1 MTLWTPQGNHEIR
14 KPADAGQAEPEPDS
28 SVEDM
33 EDMDSATRAQ
43 LEEMSPEERE
53 QTEALARE
61 LAATREQLAAAPAE
75 AVVAN
80 HLFGFYELAAI
91 HLTAEEPKL
100 TQARLAIDALGA
112 VLDALQ
118 GRLGDNELALRDA
131 RSNLQMLY
139 VRLADSQAE

>member
-1 MTLWTPQGNHEIR
+1 MTLWTPQGEHEIR
-14 KPADAGQAEPEPDS
+14 KPADAQQAESDPDS
-28 SVEDM
+28 SF

-53 QTEALARE
+53 QAEALAKE
-61 LAATREQLAAAPAE
+61 LAAAREQLASAPAE

-91 HLTAEEPKL
+91 HLTAQEPRL
-100 TQARLAIDALGA
+100 AQARLAIDALGA

-118 GRLGDNELALRDA
+118 GRLGDNEPALRDA

-139 VRLADSQAE
+139 VRLAGSQAE